1 VNLVH
6 DQHDSGQVVGAR
18 KTDGGWSMTGA
29 RGAVTGV
36 RGSEK
41 IGEGKA
47 VLYSGYISTRQ
58 LACIS
63 ALITTP

>member
-1 VNLVH
+1 
-6 DQHDSGQVVGAR
+6 
-18 KTDGGWSMTGA
+18 MTGA

-47 VLYSGYISTRQ
+47 VTGVRGSEKIGEGKAVLYSKQRIV
-58 LACIS
+58 
-63 ALITTP
+63 